1 MGQPH
6 LSVYLQS
13 SRLRHQHPPHFRYC
27 NSQSFN
33 TTIKMKSLQSLAVL
47 GFAAA
52 AQASY
57 GYGWNTTSSEPVV
70 YTTLTTD
77 IYTTYCPEATTF
89 TQGTKTY
96 TATASETLT
105 ITDCPCTY
113 SHPVTGT
120 PKPTPSTYV
129 APPPPSTNATY
140 TPVWVTTTE
149 IVKTYTTYCPAP
161 TTVVQGNHT
170 YIVTEAT
177 TLTITDCPCTATN
190 TYPGTTSTSPLAQPP
205 PTARSQP
212 PSSLAAPLTQ
222 LPPQA
227 LSPSPSAL
235 PPLSQSPPTQL
246 PPLRFQPPP
255 QRSQLLLPH
264 TQLPPWRP
272 VATPLEPSPQPHLDL
287 PRSSPTVPVSN
298 KLASV
303 PWLLASSLW
312 SSKDPFYTYYS
323 TSLMI

>member
-1 MGQPH
+1 MGNTLTFVHQPH

-13 SRLRHQHPPHFRYC
+13 SRLHHQHPPHFRYC

-33 TTIKMKSLQSLAVL
+33 TTIKMKSVQSLAVL

-149 IVKTYTTYCPAP
+149 IVKTYTTTIGTTTTYCPVP
-161 TTVVQGNHT
+161 TTIITGGSTYPVTTPGTVTIPICSTTVVPITT
-170 YIVTEAT
+170 YPAT
-177 TLTITDCPCTATN
+177 TPEVPATTPEVPATTAP
-190 TYPGTTSTSPLAQPP
+190 YPAASMETSGYASGTVSAT
-205 PTARSQP
+205 
-212 PSSLAAPLTQ
+212 PSG
-222 LPPQA
+222 
-227 LSPSPSAL
+227 
-235 PPLSQSPPTQL
+235 PTQIESNGAGIQQVG
-246 PPLRFQPPP
+246 FGAM
-255 QRSQLLLPH
+255 
-264 TQLPPWRP
+264 
-272 VATPLEPSPQPHLDL
+272 VAGLIAL
-287 PRSSPTVPVSN
+287 V
-298 KLASV
+298 
-303 PWLLASSLW
+303 
-312 SSKDPFYTYYS
+312 
-323 TSLMI
+323 I

>member
-1 MGQPH
+1 MGNTLTFVHQPH

-13 SRLRHQHPPHFRYC
+13 SRLHHQHPPHFRYC

-33 TTIKMKSLQSLAVL
+33 TTIKMKSVQSLAVL

-89 TQGTKTY
+89 TRGTKTY

-120 PKPTPSTYV
+120 PKPTPSSYV
-129 APPPPSTNATY
+129 APPPSTNATY

-149 IVKTYTTYCPAP
+149 TVKTYTTYCPVP
-161 TTVVQGNHT
+161 TTVVQGNKT
-170 YIVTEAT
+170 YTVTEAT

-190 TYPGTTSTSPLAQPP
+190 TYPGTTSTTVVPITTYPAATMETSGYASG
-205 PTARSQP
+205 TVSAT
-212 PSSLAAPLTQ
+212 PSG
-222 LPPQA
+222 
-227 LSPSPSAL
+227 
-235 PPLSQSPPTQL
+235 PTQIESNGAGIQQVG
-246 PPLRFQPPP
+246 FGAM
-255 QRSQLLLPH
+255 
-264 TQLPPWRP
+264 
-272 VATPLEPSPQPHLDL
+272 VAGLIAL
-287 PRSSPTVPVSN
+287 V
-298 KLASV
+298 
-303 PWLLASSLW
+303 
-312 SSKDPFYTYYS
+312 
-323 TSLMI
+323 I

>member
-1 MGQPH
+1 MGNTLTFVHQPH

-13 SRLRHQHPPHFRYC
+13 SRLHHQHPPHFRYC
-27 NSQSFN
+27 NLQSFN
-33 TTIKMKSLQSLAVL
+33 TTIKMKSVQSLAVL

-170 YIVTEAT
+170 YS
-177 TLTITDCPCTATN
+177 
-190 TYPGTTSTSPLAQPP
+190 GTTSTITIGTTTTYCPVPTTIITGGSTYPVTTPGTVTIPICSTTVVPITTYPATTPEVP
-205 PTARSQP
+205 ATTPEVPATTAPYPTASMETSGYASGTVSAT
-212 PSSLAAPLTQ
+212 PSG
-222 LPPQA
+222 
-227 LSPSPSAL
+227 
-235 PPLSQSPPTQL
+235 PTQIESNGAGIQQVG
-246 PPLRFQPPP
+246 FGAM
-255 QRSQLLLPH
+255 
-264 TQLPPWRP
+264 
-272 VATPLEPSPQPHLDL
+272 VAGLIAL
-287 PRSSPTVPVSN
+287 V
-298 KLASV
+298 
-303 PWLLASSLW
+303 
-312 SSKDPFYTYYS
+312 
-323 TSLMI
+323 I

>member
-1 MGQPH
+1 MGNTLTFVHQPH

-13 SRLRHQHPPHFRYC
+13 SRLHHQHPPHFRYC

-33 TTIKMKSLQSLAVL
+33 TTIKMKSVQSLAVL

-170 YIVTEAT
+170 YTVTEAT

-190 TYPGTTSTSPLAQPP
+190 TYPGTTSTITIGTTTTYCPVPTTIITGGSTYPATTPEVP
-205 PTARSQP
+205 ATTAPYPTASMETSGYASGTVSAT
-212 PSSLAAPLTQ
+212 PSG
-222 LPPQA
+222 
-227 LSPSPSAL
+227 
-235 PPLSQSPPTQL
+235 PTQIESNGAGIQQVG
-246 PPLRFQPPP
+246 FGAM
-255 QRSQLLLPH
+255 
-264 TQLPPWRP
+264 
-272 VATPLEPSPQPHLDL
+272 VAGLIAL
-287 PRSSPTVPVSN
+287 V
-298 KLASV
+298 
-303 PWLLASSLW
+303 
-312 SSKDPFYTYYS
+312 
-323 TSLMI
+323 I

>member
-1 MGQPH
+1 MGTH
-6 LSVYLQS
+6 SLSFINRICLYISSLQDFIINIHPTFVTATH
-13 SRLRHQHPPHFRYC
+13 SRSIQ
-27 NSQSFN
+27 
-33 TTIKMKSLQSLAVL
+33 TIKMKSVQSLAVL

-57 GYGWNTTSSEPVV
+57 GYGWNPTSSEPVA

-190 TYPGTTSTSPLAQPP
+190 TYPGTTSTITIGTTTTYCPVPTTIITGGSTYPVTTPGTVTIPICSTTVVPITTYPATTPEVP
-205 PTARSQP
+205 ATTPEVPATTAPYPTASMETSGYASGTVSAT
-212 PSSLAAPLTQ
+212 PSG
-222 LPPQA
+222 
-227 LSPSPSAL
+227 
-235 PPLSQSPPTQL
+235 PTQIESNGAGIQQVG
-246 PPLRFQPPP
+246 FGAM
-255 QRSQLLLPH
+255 
-264 TQLPPWRP
+264 
-272 VATPLEPSPQPHLDL
+272 VAGLIVL
-287 PRSSPTVPVSN
+287 V
-298 KLASV
+298 
-303 PWLLASSLW
+303 
-312 SSKDPFYTYYS
+312 
-323 TSLMI
+323 I

>member
-1 MGQPH
+1 MGNTLTFVHQPH

-13 SRLRHQHPPHFRYC
+13 SRLHHQHPPHFRYC

-33 TTIKMKSLQSLAVL
+33 TTIKMKSVQSLAVL

-170 YIVTEAT
+170 YTVTEAT

-190 TYPGTTSTSPLAQPP
+190 TYPGTTPEVPATTPEVPATTAPY
-205 PTARSQP
+205 PTASMETSGYASGTVSAT
-212 PSSLAAPLTQ
+212 PSG
-222 LPPQA
+222 
-227 LSPSPSAL
+227 
-235 PPLSQSPPTQL
+235 PTQIESNGAGIQQVG
-246 PPLRFQPPP
+246 FGAM
-255 QRSQLLLPH
+255 
-264 TQLPPWRP
+264 
-272 VATPLEPSPQPHLDL
+272 VAGLIAL
-287 PRSSPTVPVSN
+287 
-298 KLASV
+298 
-303 PWLLASSLW
+303 
-312 SSKDPFYTYYS
+312 
-323 TSLMI
+323 

>member
-1 MGQPH
+1 MGNTLTFVHQPH

-13 SRLRHQHPPHFRYC
+13 SRLHHQHPPHFRYC

-33 TTIKMKSLQSLAVL
+33 TTIKMKSVQSLAVL

-57 GYGWNTTSSEPVV
+57 GYGWNTTSSEPVA

-89 TQGTKTY
+89 AQGTKTY

-170 YIVTEAT
+170 YTVTEAT
-177 TLTITDCPCTATN
+177 TLTITDCPCTATT
-190 TYPGTTSTSPLAQPP
+190 TYPVTTPGTVTIPICSTTVVPITTYPATAPEVP
-205 PTARSQP
+205 ATTPEVPATTAPYPTASMETSGYASGTVSAT
-212 PSSLAAPLTQ
+212 PSG
-222 LPPQA
+222 
-227 LSPSPSAL
+227 
-235 PPLSQSPPTQL
+235 PTQIESNGAGIQQVG
-246 PPLRFQPPP
+246 FGAM
-255 QRSQLLLPH
+255 
-264 TQLPPWRP
+264 
-272 VATPLEPSPQPHLDL
+272 VAGLIAL
-287 PRSSPTVPVSN
+287 V
-298 KLASV
+298 
-303 PWLLASSLW
+303 
-312 SSKDPFYTYYS
+312 
-323 TSLMI
+323 I